1 MSDVNVETNVQDVEN
16 FIDIFKN
23 LNWQTWLEAI
33 LLFVFGVVVVRL
45 LLKLIR
51 KTLKRTAVPES
62 LHTMLVTIIRIVL
75 YALVLLTVASKI
87 GIPVTSFVTLIGIAG
102 LAISMA
108 VQGILQ
114 NLAGGMI
121 LLGSRPFKVGDVAEV
136 DGLTGTILDIHMMNT
151 LMESFDGK
159 RIYLPNSKLYTST
172 IINYTQKGKRRV
184 ELKLSASYN
193 QTPAQVREA
202 VMSAVQA
209 TPGVLDD
216 PAPRMLTEN
225 YGESDIAYT
234 LWVWCNSPDFVN
246 VKYGISEALF
256 ETFRECGVEMTY
268 PHLNVHMDPPETG
281 EQAG

>member
-1 MSDVNVETNVQDVEN
+1 MADLNVETDVQDVQKYVN
-16 FIDIFKN
+16 ILKN

-33 LLFVFGVVVVRL
+33 LLLVFGVVVVKL
-45 LLKLIR
+45 LLKLMR
-51 KTLKRTAVPES
+51 KGLKKTAIPES
-62 LHTMLVTIIRIVL
+62 LHTMLLTIIRIVL

-121 LLGSRPFKVGDVAEV
+121 LLGSRPFQVGDVVEV

-151 LMESFDGK
+151 HMESFDGK

-172 IINYTQKGKRRV
+172 IINYTQKGQRRV
-184 ELKLSASYN
+184 ELKLSASYD

-209 TPGVLDD
+209 TPGVLEN
-216 PAPRMLTEN
+216 PAPRILTEN

-234 LWVWCNSPDFVN
+234 LWVWCNNPDFVN
-246 VKYGISEALF
+246 VKYGISERLY
-256 ETFRECGVEMTY
+256 ETFRDHGVEMTY
-268 PHLNVHMDPPETG
+268 PHLNVHMDQP
-281 EQAG
+281 QAQDRAG